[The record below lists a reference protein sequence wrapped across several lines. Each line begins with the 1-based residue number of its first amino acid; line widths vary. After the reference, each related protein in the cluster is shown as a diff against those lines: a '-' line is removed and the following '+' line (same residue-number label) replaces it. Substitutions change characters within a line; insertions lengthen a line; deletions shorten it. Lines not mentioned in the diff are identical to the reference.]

1 MPAIMGSIPHTFR
14 VRLPHRLDRAKIN
27 DRNRTMTTIIEK
39 DSPLVPIVLMM
50 LVLVI
55 FLGGALSLAYM
66 GGVFTGRSAV
76 IANDQRIENQAS
88 QKLPVH

>member
-1 MPAIMGSIPHTFR
+1 M
-14 VRLPHRLDRAKIN
+14 N
-27 DRNRTMTTIIEK
+27 DTIEK
-39 DSPLVPIVLMM
+39 DSPLVPIVLMV

-55 FLGGALSLAYM
+55 ILGGALGLAYM
-66 GGVFTGRSAV
+66 GGVFTGKSAV